1 MEEEIH
7 QSWWK
12 RNWKWALPSGGCLT
26 ILIIIAVIVIMGINS
41 LSKNTS
47 ILPFIKVVTEL
58 QSNTEV
64 AEALGKPID
73 IRDETYDPEISPD
86 HLDIEMQLDGQKA
99 DGTLIVKADKID
111 GKWVYT
117 VFTITVEG
125 TDQVIDLT
133 KKLND

>member
-26 ILIIIAVIVIMGINS
+26 ILIIIAVIAGITFNS
-41 LSKNTS
+41 FAKSTS
-47 ILPFIKVVTEL
+47 IIAYINVITEL
-58 QSNTEV
+58 QASTEV
-64 AEALGKPID
+64 AQALGKPIE
-73 IRDETYDPEISPD
+73 IRDETYDPELSSD
-86 HLDIEMQLDGQKA
+86 HLDLKMQLDGQKA
-99 DGTLIVKADKID
+99 DGTLIVKADKVD

-117 VFTITVEG
+117 AFLVLVEG

-133 KKLND
+133 KTLND